1 MPRKI
6 LIVDDEH
13 AIVDILKYNL
23 EKNEFDTLCAYD
35 GVEGLRLARQ
45 ADPDLILLDVMLP
58 GMDGFEVCR
67 TLRGEGNNVPIIMI
81 TAREEETDK
90 VFGLELGADDY
101 ITKPFSMREVVARV
115 PSAAGDEELVGLILP
130 GGPDAKRP
138 SPVSGR
144 TFMRVNAAG
153 ALELGSDDRPFY
165 PASRQLVGHYN
176 LSGLS
181 SVDIPVPQQA
191 RNIEVIIPR
200 WSHNSGTS
208 QSIYA
213 TLLTRTGTV
222 MNAWT
227 AGTAFVGSG
236 GNVFGVAAQGPRLVT
251 AAATAEYCATFTF
264 TLLSSQMWRG
274 LLLAHETA
282 GGTFVMS
289 QGFASLG
296 DLIGWVRIATP
307 GGTFDGSTGAVATVY
322 AEG

>member
-115 PSAAGDEELVGLILP
+115 
-130 GGPDAKRP
+130 
-138 SPVSGR
+138 R
-144 TFMRVNAAG
+144 TNMRRA
-153 ALELGSDDRPFY
+153 
-165 PASRQLVGHYN
+165 
-176 LSGLS
+176 
-181 SVDIPVPQQA
+181 
-191 RNIEVIIPR
+191 
-200 WSHNSGTS
+200 
-208 QSIYA
+208 
-213 TLLTRTGTV
+213 
-222 MNAWT
+222 
-227 AGTAFVGSG
+227 
-236 GNVFGVAAQGPRLVT
+236 AAQTPP
-251 AAATAEYCATFTF
+251 EDD
-264 TLLSSQMWRG
+264 
-274 LLLAHETA
+274 A
-282 GGTFVMS
+282 GGDTR
-289 QGFASLG
+289 
-296 DLIGWVRIATP
+296 WRR
-307 GGTFDGSTGAVATVY
+307 AVKV
-322 AEG
+322 